1 MERLIDKFTEK
12 ALNTTESFMLETKEY
27 NDTKYH
33 FFMQCN
39 VGKARYIY
47 GEYAY
52 RDENFHTNLS
62 LRPELVAIVS
72 DGKIYIVDEFKL
84 DVRRNGNEDI
94 ELPEN
99 TFRIVESMVK
109 ENEYVESVIFADFY
123 KSLEANPITDEELLK
138 KCTDEARRFL
148 FAKEPAMNETT
159 IKPMFSEQDIAD
171 SLCGVINLEAE
182 AVKRLVADQENWIY
196 KKSYNKKVKE
206 LMENN
211 SVAEDYEMEIAEGI
225 RSVDAKVVTVEFELN
240 GKKESAKMNPD
251 TIIRYMQSNNYFSGY
266 NFVITKRGDELIEKL
281 DAATWRG
288 NSNGKELL
296 TCKHITKITY
306 GKKELYVRK

>member
-1 MERLIDKFTEK
+1 
-12 ALNTTESFMLETKEY
+12 
-27 NDTKYH
+27 
-33 FFMQCN
+33 
-39 VGKARYIY
+39 
-47 GEYAY
+47 
-52 RDENFHTNLS
+52 
-62 LRPELVAIVS
+62 
-72 DGKIYIVDEFKL
+72 
-84 DVRRNGNEDI
+84 
-94 ELPEN
+94 
-99 TFRIVESMVK
+99 
-109 ENEYVESVIFADFY
+109 
-123 KSLEANPITDEELLK
+123 
-138 KCTDEARRFL
+138 
-148 FAKEPAMNETT
+148 
-159 IKPMFSEQDIAD
+159 
-171 SLCGVINLEAE
+171 
-182 AVKRLVADQENWIY
+182 
-196 KKSYNKKVKE
+196 
-206 LMENN
+206 MENN